1 MNGNLPLIID
11 DAKKLADAVFQVYPQ
26 VVTNYSTTIG
36 PVSTPE
42 QQKIL
47 FDLSVTCL
55 AIANKESRVE
65 KMREE
70 RKNGHPKPPTPPTP
84 PQPPKP
90 RILSETKT
98 DGTVTPV
105 NGEPVTLDDPER
117 KPRDERDR
125 PTEQLIQELNI
136 RTPKEAGFLR
146 YKKQLSFKEWI
157 RVKDVLSAREIANG
171 GAMVPP

>member
-11 DAKKLADAVFQVYPQ
+11 DAKRLADAVFQVYPQ

-70 RKNGHPKPPTPPTP
+70 RKNGNGHPRPPTPPTP
-84 PQPPKP
+84 PQLPKP

-98 DGTVTPV
+98 DGTTTPV
-105 NGEPVTLDDPER
+105 DESDTER

-125 PTEQLIQELNI
+125 HTEQLIRELNI

-146 YKKQLSFKEWI
+146 YRKQISFKEWL
-157 RVKDVLSAREIANG
+157 RVKDYLSAKEILAG
-171 GAMVPP
+171 GVAFPS